1 MRSISYIKKLAI
13 PYLIVI
19 STILVIIGLATSKYF
34 ENFILENWQK
44 ELITEAKMAA
54 DQVLYS
60 GAINDPESL
69 AVIVDRLA
77 VVTGHRVTVILPD
90 GLVVAESSRDP
101 VSLENHLLRPE
112 IQAALSGRTEAVIR
126 TSTTV
131 HMRLMYAAAPLVEK
145 GVIIAVIRLAK
156 PMDQLDKT
164 MAGFNRFLVITEGL
178 GIVICVILMYLQSNK
193 RVNPLS
199 KVSEKIRQLSLG
211 DLKKI
216 SPVARDDEI
225 GTIITSFNT
234 MVDKITLQIAEMQ
247 EDRNKMDAILSN
259 MKDGVIL
266 VNEQGI
272 VTQINPAAQ
281 KMFDIDLN
289 SADGGSL
296 TEVVRQHQVIDLWKR
311 CQENRDTQSVLLQL
325 SLDQEIIQATAS
337 PVEENLP
344 GDVLLLFQDLTLV
357 NKLQTVRQDFISN
370 VSHELRTPLASLKV
384 LAETLLDGAIRDPKA
399 ADQFLAQMD
408 GEIDNLTQ
416 IVQELLELSKIESG
430 RVPLSLQPISPDD
443 LVAPAIERMR
453 LQAERAGISLI
464 NNLPGDLQ
472 QVNADSNRIQQV
484 LVNLLHNAI
493 KFTNPGGSV
502 TVAAVND
509 EKSII
514 FSVTDTGLGIAE
526 DDQLRI
532 FERFY
537 KTDRSRASSGT
548 GLGLS
553 IARHLID
560 GHGGRIWVK
569 SKIGT
574 GSTFFFSLPKSTHSN
589 K

>member
-13 PYLIVI
+13 PYLLVI
-19 STILVIIGLATSKYF
+19 SIILVIIGFSSSKYF
-34 ENFILENWQK
+34 ENFILDNWQK
-44 ELITEAKMAA
+44 ELVIEANLAA

-60 GAINDPESL
+60 GAIHDPESL
-69 AVIVDRLA
+69 SVIVEKLA
-77 VVTGHRVTVILPD
+77 ASTGNRITVILPD
-90 GLVVAESSRDP
+90 GLVIGESSRAPDT
-101 VSLENHLLRPE
+101 LENHLMRPE
-112 IQAALSGRTEAVIR
+112 IQAALSGRTETVIR
-126 TSTTV
+126 TSTTL
-131 HMRLMYAAAPLVEK
+131 HMRLLYAAAPLVENDSI
-145 GVIIAVIRLAK
+145 VAVIRLAK
-156 PMDQLDKT
+156 PIDQLDKT
-164 MAGFNRFLVITEGL
+164 LAGFNRFLLITEGL
-178 GIVICVILMYLQSNK
+178 GIVLCVLLMYLQSNK

-199 KVSEKIRQLSLG
+199 RVSEKIRQLSLG

-216 SPVARDDEI
+216 TPVTRDDEI

-247 EDRNKMDAILSN
+247 DDRNKMDAILSN

-272 VTQINPAAQ
+272 VTQLNPAAQ
-281 KMFDIDLN
+281 KMFAIDLN

-296 TEVVRQHQVIDLWKR
+296 TEVVRHHQVIDLWKR
-311 CQENRDTQSVLLQL
+311 CRENRDTQSIQLQL

-357 NKLQTVRQDFISN
+357 HKLQTVRQDFISN

-384 LAETLLDGAIRDPKA
+384 LAETLSDGAIKDPKA
-399 ADQFLAQMD
+399 AGHFLAQMD
-408 GEIDNLTQ
+408 SEIDNLAQ

-430 RVPLSLQPISPDD
+430 RVPLSLQPVSAVD

-464 NNLPGDLQ
+464 KNVPGDLP
-472 QVNADSNRIQQV
+472 QVNADNNRIQQV

-502 TVAAVND
+502 SVTAVED
-509 EKSII
+509 ENSII
-514 FSVTDTGLGIAE
+514 FSVTDTGLGIAA
-526 DDQLRI
+526 DDRLRI

-553 IARHLID
+553 IARHLIE
-560 GHGGRIWVK
+560 GHGGRIWVN

-574 GSTFFFSLPKSTHSN
+574 GSTFSFTLPKV
-589 K
+589 

>member
-13 PYLIVI
+13 PYLLVI
-19 STILVIIGLATSKYF
+19 SIILVIIGFSSSKYF
-34 ENFILENWQK
+34 ENFILDNWQK
-44 ELITEAKMAA
+44 ELVIEANLAA

-60 GAINDPESL
+60 GAIHDPESL
-69 AVIVDRLA
+69 SVIVEKLA
-77 VVTGHRVTVILPD
+77 ASTGNRITVILPD
-90 GLVVAESSRDP
+90 GLVIGESSRAPDT
-101 VSLENHLLRPE
+101 LENHLMRPE
-112 IQAALSGRTEAVIR
+112 IQAALSGRTETVIR
-126 TSTTV
+126 TSTTL
-131 HMRLMYAAAPLVEK
+131 HMRLLYAAAPLVENDSI
-145 GVIIAVIRLAK
+145 VAVIRLAK
-156 PMDQLDKT
+156 PIDQLDKT
-164 MAGFNRFLVITEGL
+164 LAGFNRFLLITEGL
-178 GIVICVILMYLQSNK
+178 GIVLCVLLMYLQSNK

-199 KVSEKIRQLSLG
+199 RVSEKIRQLSLG

-216 SPVARDDEI
+216 TPVTRDDEI

-247 EDRNKMDAILSN
+247 DDRNKMDAILSN

-272 VTQINPAAQ
+272 VTQLNPAAQ
-281 KMFDIDLN
+281 KMFAIDLN

-296 TEVVRQHQVIDLWKR
+296 TEVVRHHQVIDLWKR
-311 CQENRDTQSVLLQL
+311 CRENRDTQSIQLQL

-357 NKLQTVRQDFISN
+357 HKLQTVRQDFISN

-384 LAETLLDGAIRDPKA
+384 LAETLSDGAIKDPKA
-399 ADQFLAQMD
+399 AGHFLAQMD
-408 GEIDNLTQ
+408 SEIDNLAQ

-430 RVPLSLQPISPDD
+430 RVPLSLQPVSAVD

-464 NNLPGDLQ
+464 ENVPGDLP
-472 QVNADSNRIQQV
+472 QVNADNNRIQQV

-502 TVAAVND
+502 SVTAVED
-509 EKSII
+509 ENSII
-514 FSVTDTGLGIAE
+514 FSVTDTGLGIAA
-526 DDQLRI
+526 DDRLRI

-553 IARHLID
+553 IARHLIE
-560 GHGGRIWVK
+560 GHGGRIWVN

-574 GSTFFFSLPKSTHSN
+574 GSTFSFTLPKV
-589 K
+589 

>member
-13 PYLIVI
+13 PYLLVI
-19 STILVIIGLATSKYF
+19 SAILVIIGLATSNYF
-34 ENFILENWQK
+34 EDFILENWQK
-44 ELITEAKMAA
+44 ELITEANLAV
-54 DQVLYS
+54 DQVSYS
-60 GAINDPESL
+60 GAINNPESL
-69 AVIVDRLA
+69 AVIVEKLA
-77 VVTGHRVTVILPD
+77 AVTGNRVTIILPD
-90 GLVVAESSRDP
+90 GLVIAESSRDP
-101 VSLENHLLRPE
+101 GTLENHLMRPE
-112 IQAALSGRTEAVIR
+112 IQAALAGRTEAVIR

-131 HMRLMYAAAPLVEK
+131 HMRLLYAAAPLVEN
-145 GVIIAVIRLAK
+145 GDIIAVIRLAK
-156 PMDQLDKT
+156 PIDQLDKA
-164 MAGFNRFLVITEGL
+164 MAGFNRFLVVTEGL
-178 GIVICVILMYLQSNK
+178 GILLCIFLMYLQSNK

-199 KVSEKIRQLSLG
+199 RVSEKIRQLSLG

-216 SPVARDDEI
+216 TPLTRDDEI
-225 GTIITSFNT
+225 GTIITSFNS
-234 MVDKITLQIAEMQ
+234 MVDKITLQIAVMQ
-247 EDRNKMDAILSN
+247 EDRNKTDAILSN

-272 VTQINPAAQ
+272 VTQLNQAAQ
-281 KMFDIDLN
+281 RMFDIDLN

-296 TEVVRQHQVIDLWKR
+296 TEVVRHHQVIDLWKR
-311 CQENRDTQSVLLQL
+311 CQEHRDTQSALLQL

-384 LAETLLDGAIRDPKA
+384 LAETLLDGAINDPKA
-399 ADQFLAQMD
+399 SDHFLAQMD

-430 RVPLSLQPISPDD
+430 RVPLTLQPVSPID
-443 LVAPAIERMR
+443 LVAPSIERMR

-464 NNLPGDLQ
+464 NNLTDDLEH
-472 QVNADSNRIQQV
+472 VNADSNRIQQV

-502 TVAAVND
+502 TVNAEDDKKFIV
-509 EKSII
+509 
-514 FSVTDTGLGIAE
+514 FSVADTGLGIAE
-526 DDQLRI
+526 EDQLRI

-553 IARHLID
+553 IARHLIE

-569 SKIGT
+569 SQIGT
-574 GSTFFFSLPKSTHSN
+574 GSTFFFTLPKI
-589 K
+589 

>member
-1 MRSISYIKKLAI
+1 MRSISYIKQLAI
-13 PYLIVI
+13 PYLLVI
-19 STILVIIGLATSKYF
+19 SIILVIIGLGTSKYF
-34 ENFILENWQK
+34 ENFILENWKK
-44 ELITEAKMAA
+44 ELITEANLAA

-60 GAINDPESL
+60 GEINDPEPL
-69 AVIVDRLA
+69 AVIVEKMA
-77 VVTGHRVTVILPD
+77 AVTGNRVTIILPD
-90 GLVVAESSRDP
+90 GLVIAETSRDP
-101 VSLENHLLRPE
+101 GTLENHLMRPE
-112 IQAALSGRTEAVIR
+112 IQAALSGRTEAVVR

-131 HMRLMYAAAPLVEK
+131 HMRLLYAAAPLVEN
-145 GVIIAVIRLAK
+145 GEIIAVIRLAK

-178 GIVICVILMYLQSNK
+178 GIALCVILMYMQSNK

-199 KVSEKIRQLSLG
+199 RVSEKIRQLSIG

-216 SPVARDDEI
+216 SPVTRDDEI

-247 EDRNKMDAILSN
+247 EDRNKLDAILSN

-272 VTQINPAAQ
+272 VTQLNPAAQ

-296 TEVVRQHQVIDLWKR
+296 TEVVRHHQVIDLWKR
-311 CQENRDTQSVLLQL
+311 CQENRDTQSIQLQL

-357 NKLQTVRQDFISN
+357 HKLQTVRQDFISN

-384 LAETLLDGAIRDPKA
+384 LAETLSDGAVKDPKA
-399 ADQFLAQMD
+399 ADHFLLLMD
-408 GEIDNLTQ
+408 SEIDNLTQ

-430 RVPLSLQPISPDD
+430 RVPLSLQPISPID

-464 NNLPGDLQ
+464 NDLPGDLQ

-502 TVAAVND
+502 TVTAVDD
-509 EKSII
+509 ENSII
-514 FSVTDTGLGIAE
+514 FSVTDTGLGIPE

-574 GSTFFFSLPKSTHSN
+574 GSTFYFTLPKI
-589 K
+589 

>member
-1 MRSISYIKKLAI
+1 MRSISYIKRLAI
-13 PYLIVI
+13 PYLLVI
-19 STILVIIGLATSKYF
+19 SSILVIIGFATSKYF

-44 ELITEAKMAA
+44 ELIIEANLAV

-60 GAINDPESL
+60 DAIHDPESL
-69 AVIVDRLA
+69 AVVVERLA
-77 VVTGHRVTVILPD
+77 ASTGNRVTIILPD
-90 GLVVAESSRDP
+90 GLVIGESSRAPDT
-101 VSLENHLLRPE
+101 LENHLMRPE
-112 IQAALSGRTEAVIR
+112 IQAALSGRTETVIR
-126 TSTTV
+126 TSTTL
-131 HMRLMYAAAPLVEK
+131 HMRLLYAAAPLVEN
-145 GVIIAVIRLAK
+145 GNIIAVIRLAK
-156 PMDQLDKT
+156 PIDQLDNK

-178 GIVICVILMYLQSNK
+178 GIVLCIILMYLQSNK

-199 KVSEKIRQLSLG
+199 RVSEKIRQLSLG

-216 SPVARDDEI
+216 SPVTRDDEI

-272 VTQINPAAQ
+272 VTQLNPAAQ

-296 TEVVRQHQVIDLWKR
+296 TEVVRHHQVIDLWKS

-357 NKLQTVRQDFISN
+357 HKLQTVRQDFISN

-384 LAETLLDGAIRDPKA
+384 LAETLSDGAIKDPKA
-399 ADQFLAQMD
+399 ADHFLAQMD
-408 GEIDNLTQ
+408 SEIDNLTQ

-430 RVPLSLQPISPDD
+430 RVPLSLRSISPVD

-502 TVAAVND
+502 TVTAVDD
-509 EKSII
+509 ENSII

-526 DDQLRI
+526 DDRLRI

-553 IARHLID
+553 IARHLIE

-574 GSTFFFSLPKSTHSN
+574 GSTFFFTLPKSEPSF

>member
-13 PYLIVI
+13 PYLLVI
-19 STILVIIGLATSKYF
+19 SSILIIIGFTTSKYF

-44 ELITEAKMAA
+44 ELITETNLAA

-60 GAINDPESL
+60 GAINDPGSL
-69 AVIVDRLA
+69 AVIADKLA
-77 VVTGHRVTVILPD
+77 AVTGNRVTIILPD
-90 GLVVAESSRDP
+90 GLVIAESSRDP
-101 VSLENHLLRPE
+101 NTLENHLLRPE
-112 IQAALSGRTEAVIR
+112 IQAALAGRTEAVIR

-131 HMRLMYAAAPLVEK
+131 HMRLMYAAAPLVEN
-145 GVIIAVIRLAK
+145 GDIISVIRLAK
-156 PMDQLDKT
+156 PIDQLDKT
-164 MAGFNRFLVITEGL
+164 IASFNQFLVITVGL
-178 GIVICVILMYLQSNK
+178 GIVLCIFLMFAQSNK

-199 KVSEKIRQLSLG
+199 RVSEKIRQLSLG

-216 SPVARDDEI
+216 SPVNRDDEI
-225 GTIITSFNT
+225 GTIITSFNA

-247 EDRNKMDAILSN
+247 DDRNKMDAILSN

-266 VNEQGI
+266 VNEKGV
-272 VTQINPAAQ
+272 VTQLNPAAQ

-289 SADGGSL
+289 STNGGSL
-296 TEVVRQHQVIDLWKR
+296 TEVVRHHQVIDLWKR

-384 LAETLLDGAIRDPKA
+384 LAETLLDGAIKDPKA
-399 ADQFLAQMD
+399 ADHFLVQMD
-408 GEIDNLTQ
+408 GEIDNLNQ

-430 RVPLSLQPISPDD
+430 RVPLSLQPISPVD

-464 NNLPGDLQ
+464 NALPGDLQ

-502 TVAAVND
+502 TVTAVDNED
-509 EKSII
+509 FII
-514 FSVTDTGLGIAE
+514 FSVTDTGLGIAV
-526 DDQLRI
+526 DDQFRI

-553 IARHLID
+553 ISRHLID
-560 GHGGRIWVK
+560 GHGGRIWVI
-569 SKIGT
+569 SEIGT
-574 GSTFFFSLPKSTHSN
+574 GSTFFFTLPKI
-589 K
+589 

>member
-1 MRSISYIKKLAI
+1 
-13 PYLIVI
+13 
-19 STILVIIGLATSKYF
+19 
-34 ENFILENWQK
+34 
-44 ELITEAKMAA
+44 
-54 DQVLYS
+54 
-60 GAINDPESL
+60 
-69 AVIVDRLA
+69 
-77 VVTGHRVTVILPD
+77 
-90 GLVVAESSRDP
+90 
-101 VSLENHLLRPE
+101 
-112 IQAALSGRTEAVIR
+112 
-126 TSTTV
+126 
-131 HMRLMYAAAPLVEK
+131 
-145 GVIIAVIRLAK
+145 
-156 PMDQLDKT
+156 
-164 MAGFNRFLVITEGL
+164 
-178 GIVICVILMYLQSNK
+178 
-193 RVNPLS
+193 
-199 KVSEKIRQLSLG
+199 
-211 DLKKI
+211 
-216 SPVARDDEI
+216 
-225 GTIITSFNT
+225 
-234 MVDKITLQIAEMQ
+234 
-247 EDRNKMDAILSN
+247 
-259 MKDGVIL
+259 L

>member
-13 PYLIVI
+13 PYLLVI
-19 STILVIIGLATSKYF
+19 SIILVIIGFSSSKYF
-34 ENFILENWQK
+34 ENFILDNWQK
-44 ELITEAKMAA
+44 ELVIEANLAA

-60 GAINDPESL
+60 GAIHDPESL
-69 AVIVDRLA
+69 SVIVEKLA
-77 VVTGHRVTVILPD
+77 ASTGNRITVILPD
-90 GLVVAESSRDP
+90 GLVIGESSRAPDT
-101 VSLENHLLRPE
+101 LENHLMRPE
-112 IQAALSGRTEAVIR
+112 IQAALSGRTETVIR
-126 TSTTV
+126 TSTTL
-131 HMRLMYAAAPLVEK
+131 HMRLLYAAAPLVENDSI
-145 GVIIAVIRLAK
+145 VAVIRLAK
-156 PMDQLDKT
+156 PIDQLDKT
-164 MAGFNRFLVITEGL
+164 LAGFNRFLLITEGL
-178 GIVICVILMYLQSNK
+178 GIVLCVLLMYLQSNK

-199 KVSEKIRQLSLG
+199 RVSEKIRQLSLG

-216 SPVARDDEI
+216 TPVTRDDEI

-247 EDRNKMDAILSN
+247 DDRNKMDAILSN

-272 VTQINPAAQ
+272 VTQLNPAAQ
-281 KMFDIDLN
+281 KMFAIDLN

-296 TEVVRQHQVIDLWKR
+296 TEVVRHHQVIDLWKR
-311 CQENRDTQSVLLQL
+311 CRENRDTQSIQLQL

-357 NKLQTVRQDFISN
+357 HKLQTVRQDFISN

-384 LAETLLDGAIRDPKA
+384 LAETLSDGAIKDPKA
-399 ADQFLAQMD
+399 AGHFLAQMD
-408 GEIDNLTQ
+408 SEIDNLAQ

-430 RVPLSLQPISPDD
+430 RVPLSLQPVSAVD

-464 NNLPGDLQ
+464 KNVPGDLP
-472 QVNADSNRIQQV
+472 QVNADNNRIQQV

-502 TVAAVND
+502 SITAVED
-509 EKSII
+509 ENFII
-514 FSVTDTGLGIAE
+514 FSVTDTGLGIAA

-553 IARHLID
+553 IARHLIE
-560 GHGGRIWVK
+560 GHGGRIWVN

-574 GSTFFFSLPKSTHSN
+574 GSTFSFTLPKV
-589 K
+589 

>member
-1 MRSISYIKKLAI
+1 MKSISYIKKIAI

-19 STILVIIGLATSKYF
+19 SLLLLIIAVTSSKYF
-34 ENFILENWQK
+34 ENFLLENWRN
-44 ELITEAKMAA
+44 ELSTEVNLAA

-60 GAINDPESL
+60 GAIHDLERLTPIVGKL
-69 AVIVDRLA
+69 AA
-77 VVTGHRVTVILPD
+77 TTGNRVTVILPD
-90 GLVVAESSRDP
+90 GVVIGESSRAP
-101 VSLENHLLRPE
+101 EALENHLMRPE
-112 IQAALSGRTEAVIR
+112 IQAALSGKTETVIR

-145 GVIIAVIRLAK
+145 GNIVAVIRLAK
-156 PMDQLDKT
+156 PIDQLDQT
-164 MAGFNRFLVITEGL
+164 IAGFNRFLLITEGI
-178 GIVICVILMYLQSNK
+178 GIILCVILMYLQSNK

-199 KVSEKIRQLSLG
+199 RVSEKIRQLSVG

-216 SPVARDDEI
+216 TPVTRTDEI
-225 GTIITSFNT
+225 GSIIASFNT

-266 VNEQGI
+266 VNEQGV
-272 VTQINPAAQ
+272 VTQLNLAAQ
-281 KMFDIDLN
+281 KMFDIDPN
-289 SADGGSL
+289 SASGGSL
-296 TEVVRQHQVIDLWKR
+296 TEVVRHHQVIELWKQCR
-311 CQENRDTQSVLLQL
+311 QNRTTRSVQLQL
-325 SLDQEIIQATAS
+325 PLDQEIIQATAS
-337 PVEENLP
+337 PIEENLP

-384 LAETLLDGAIRDPKA
+384 LAETLTDGAIKDQKT
-399 ADQFLAQMD
+399 ADHFLAQMES
-408 GEIDNLTQ
+408 EIDNLTQ

-430 RVPLSLQPISPDD
+430 RVPLSLKPISPLD
-443 LVAPAIERMR
+443 LVTPAIERMR
-453 LQAERAGISLI
+453 IQAERAGISII
-464 NNLPGDLQ
+464 NNLPNDLPK
-472 QVNADSNRIQQV
+472 VNADSNRIQQV

-502 TVAAVND
+502 TVSSKEDGNSV
-509 EKSII
+509 I
-514 FSVTDTGLGIAE
+514 FSVTDTGVGITE
-526 DDQLRI
+526 DDQARI

-553 IARHLID
+553 IARHLIE

-569 SKIGT
+569 SEIGS
-574 GSTFFFSLPKSTHSN
+574 GSTFFFTLPIF
-589 K
+589 

>member
-19 STILVIIGLATSKYF
+19 SIILVIIGFATSKYF

-44 ELITEAKMAA
+44 ELITEANLAA
-54 DQVLYS
+54 DQLLYS
-60 GAINDPESL
+60 GAINEPESL

-77 VVTGHRVTVILPD
+77 AVTGHRITIILPD
-90 GLVVAESSRDP
+90 GLVIGESSRDP
-101 VSLENHLLRPE
+101 GTLENHLMRPE

-131 HMRLMYAAAPLVEK
+131 HMRLLYAAAPLVEN
-145 GVIIAVIRLAK
+145 GEIIAVIRLAK

-164 MAGFNRFLVITEGL
+164 MASFNRFLVITEGL
-178 GIVICVILMYLQSNK
+178 GVVLCIILMYLQSNK

-199 KVSEKIRQLSLG
+199 RVSEKIRQLSLG

-216 SPVARDDEI
+216 SPLTRDDEI

-234 MVDKITLQIAEMQ
+234 MVDKITFQIAEMQ
-247 EDRNKMDAILSN
+247 DDRNKMDAILSN

-272 VTQINPAAQ
+272 VTQLNPAAQ
-281 KMFDIDLN
+281 KMFDIDIN

-296 TEVVRQHQVIDLWKR
+296 TEVVRHHQVIDLWKR
-311 CQENRDTQSVLLQL
+311 CRDNRDTQSVQLQL

-357 NKLQTVRQDFISN
+357 HRLQTVRQDFISN

-384 LAETLLDGAIRDPKA
+384 LAETLADGAIKDPEA
-399 ADQFLAQMD
+399 ADHFLLQMES
-408 GEIDNLTQ
+408 EIDNLTQ

-430 RVPLSLQPISPDD
+430 KVPLSLQPVSPVD
-443 LVAPAIERMR
+443 LVSPAIERMR
-453 LQAERAGISLI
+453 VQAERAGISLI
-464 NNLPGDLQ
+464 NDIPGDLSF
-472 QVNADSNRIQQV
+472 VNADSNRIQQV

-502 TVAAVND
+502 TANAVDD
-509 EKSII
+509 EDSII
-514 FSVTDTGLGIAE
+514 FSVNDTGLGIAE
-526 DDQLRI
+526 DDQARI

-537 KTDRSRASSGT
+537 KTDRSRTSSGT

-553 IARHLID
+553 ISRHLID
-560 GHGGRIWVK
+560 GHGGKIWVK

-574 GSTFFFSLPKSTHSN
+574 GSTFFFTLPKI
-589 K
+589 

>member
-19 STILVIIGLATSKYF
+19 STILVIIGFATSKYF

-77 VVTGHRVTVILPD
+77 AVTGHRVTVILPD
-90 GLVVAESSRDP
+90 GLVIAESSRDP
-101 VSLENHLLRPE
+101 VSLENHLMRPE

-131 HMRLMYAAAPLVEK
+131 HMRLMYAAAPLVEE
-145 GVIIAVIRLAK
+145 GDIIAVIRLAK

-178 GIVICVILMYLQSNK
+178 GIVICIILMYLQSNK

-199 KVSEKIRQLSLG
+199 RVSEKIRQLSLG

-216 SPVARDDEI
+216 SPVTRDDEI
-225 GTIITSFNT
+225 GTIISSFNT
-234 MVDKITLQIAEMQ
+234 MVDRITLQIAEMQ

-281 KMFDIDLN
+281 KLFDIDLN

-311 CQENRDTQSVLLQL
+311 CQENRESQSVLLQL

-384 LAETLLDGAIRDPKA
+384 LAETLLDGAIKDPKA
-399 ADQFLAQMD
+399 ADHFLAQMD

-443 LVAPAIERMR
+443 LVTPAIERMR
-453 LQAERAGISLI
+453 LQAERAGVSLI

-502 TVAAVND
+502 TVAAVDD

-574 GSTFFFSLPKSTHSN
+574 GSTFFFTLPKSTSSN

>member
-13 PYLIVI
+13 PYLLVI
-19 STILVIIGLATSKYF
+19 SAILVIIGIATSNYF
-34 ENFILENWQK
+34 EDFILKNWQK
-44 ELITEAKMAA
+44 ELITEANLAV
-54 DQVLYS
+54 DQVSYS
-60 GAINDPESL
+60 GEINNPESL
-69 AVIVDRLA
+69 AVIVEKLA
-77 VVTGHRVTVILPD
+77 AVTGNRVTIILPD
-90 GLVVAESSRDP
+90 GLVIAESSRDS
-101 VSLENHLLRPE
+101 VTLENHLMRPE
-112 IQAALSGRTEAVIR
+112 IQAALSGRAEAVIR

-131 HMRLMYAAAPLVEK
+131 HMRLLYAAAPLVED
-145 GVIIAVIRLAK
+145 GNIIAVIRLAK
-156 PMDQLDKT
+156 PIDQLDKA
-164 MAGFNRFLVITEGL
+164 MAGFNRFLIITEGL
-178 GIVICVILMYLQSNK
+178 GIVLCIFLMYLQSNK
-193 RVNPLS
+193 RVNPLAR
-199 KVSEKIRQLSLG
+199 VSEKIRQLSLG

-216 SPVARDDEI
+216 TPLNRDDEI

-234 MVDKITLQIAEMQ
+234 MVDKITFQIAEMQ
-247 EDRNKMDAILSN
+247 EDRNKTEAILSN

-272 VTQINPAAQ
+272 VTQLNQAAQ

-296 TEVVRQHQVIDLWKR
+296 TEVVRHHQVIDLWKR
-311 CQENRDTQSVLLQL
+311 CQENRDTQNALLQL

-384 LAETLLDGAIRDPKA
+384 LAETLLDGAIKDPKA
-399 ADQFLAQMD
+399 ADHFLAQMD

-430 RVPLSLQPISPDD
+430 RVPLSLQPVSPVD

-453 LQAERAGISLI
+453 LQAERAGILLI
-464 NNLPGDLQ
+464 NNLPSDLEP
-472 QVNADSNRIQQV
+472 VNADSNRIQQV

-502 TVAAVND
+502 TVTAVDDQNF
-509 EKSII
+509 II

-526 DDQLRI
+526 KDQLRI

-553 IARHLID
+553 IARHLIE

-569 SKIGT
+569 SQIGY
-574 GSTFFFSLPKSTHSN
+574 GSTFFFTLPKI
-589 K
+589 

>member
-13 PYLIVI
+13 PYLLVI
-19 STILVIIGLATSKYF
+19 SAILVIIGLATSNYF
-34 ENFILENWQK
+34 EDFILENWQK
-44 ELITEAKMAA
+44 ELITEANLAV
-54 DQVLYS
+54 DQVSYS
-60 GAINDPESL
+60 DSINNPESL
-69 AVIVDRLA
+69 AVIVEKLA
-77 VVTGHRVTVILPD
+77 AVTGNRVTIILPD
-90 GLVVAESSRDP
+90 GLVIAESSRDP
-101 VSLENHLLRPE
+101 GTLENHLMRPE
-112 IQAALSGRTEAVIR
+112 IQAALAGRTEAVIR

-131 HMRLMYAAAPLVEK
+131 HMRLLYAAAPLVEN
-145 GVIIAVIRLAK
+145 GDIIAVIRLAK
-156 PMDQLDKT
+156 PIDQLDKA
-164 MAGFNRFLVITEGL
+164 MAGFNRFLVVTEGL
-178 GIVICVILMYLQSNK
+178 GILLCIFLMYLQSNK
-193 RVNPLS
+193 RVNPLAR
-199 KVSEKIRQLSLG
+199 VSEKIRQLSLG

-216 SPVARDDEI
+216 TPLTRDDEI
-225 GTIITSFNT
+225 GTIITSFNS

-247 EDRNKMDAILSN
+247 EDRNKTDAILSN

-272 VTQINPAAQ
+272 VTQLNQAAQ
-281 KMFDIDLN
+281 RMFDIDLN

-296 TEVVRQHQVIDLWKR
+296 TEVVRHHQVIDLWKR
-311 CQENRDTQSVLLQL
+311 CQEHRDTQSALLQL

-384 LAETLLDGAIRDPKA
+384 LAETLLDGAINDPKA
-399 ADQFLAQMD
+399 SDHFLAQMD

-430 RVPLSLQPISPDD
+430 RVPLTLQPVSPID
-443 LVAPAIERMR
+443 LVAPSIERMH

-464 NNLPGDLQ
+464 NNLTDNLEH
-472 QVNADSNRIQQV
+472 VNADSNRIQQV

-502 TVAAVND
+502 TVTAEDDKKFIV
-509 EKSII
+509 
-514 FSVTDTGLGIAE
+514 FSVADTGLGIAE
-526 DDQLRI
+526 EDQLRI

-553 IARHLID
+553 IARHLIE

-569 SKIGT
+569 SQIGT
-574 GSTFFFSLPKSTHSN
+574 GSTFFFTLPKI
-589 K
+589 

>member
-19 STILVIIGLATSKYF
+19 STILVIIGFATSKYF

-69 AVIVDRLA
+69 AVIIDRLA
-77 VVTGHRVTVILPD
+77 AVTGHRVTVILPD
-90 GLVVAESSRDP
+90 GLVIAESSRDP
-101 VSLENHLLRPE
+101 YSLENHLMRPE

-145 GVIIAVIRLAK
+145 GDIIAVIRLAK

-199 KVSEKIRQLSLG
+199 RVSEKIRQLSLG

-216 SPVARDDEI
+216 SPVTRDDEI

-384 LAETLLDGAIRDPKA
+384 LAETLLDGAIKDSKA

-502 TVAAVND
+502 TVTAMDD
-509 EKSII
+509 EKYII

-574 GSTFFFSLPKSTHSN
+574 GSTFFFSLPKSTPSN